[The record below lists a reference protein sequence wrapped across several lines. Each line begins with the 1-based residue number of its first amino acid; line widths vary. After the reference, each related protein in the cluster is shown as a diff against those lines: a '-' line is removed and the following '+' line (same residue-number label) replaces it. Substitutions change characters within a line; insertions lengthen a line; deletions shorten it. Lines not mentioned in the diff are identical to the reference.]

1 MIRLHNS
8 SRNTLITVRSAA
20 FRIVGPADEVVD
32 GYFEIVGKGD
42 ERIIGRFALAQLIM
56 KQNVKAIRKI
66 LIKTALKFIFARV
79 GIFVALLAFF
89 EVI

>member
-42 ERIIGRFALAQLIM
+42 ERIIGRFALAQLILL
-56 KQNVKAIRKI
+56 NAPF
-66 LIKTALKFIFARV
+66 T
-79 GIFVALLAFF
+79 GIDCMGKLLLGY
-89 EVI
+89 IMRLP